1 MDRPIQ
7 PTAAQCGWGS
17 GGVRM
22 RLVISLLLASSLF
35 AQWPQFRGNPSLT
48 GVSTVNVPAQLKVL
62 WTYEAGDVIESSAAI
77 DNGVV
82 YIGSSTKEL
91 LALDLATGKPK
102 WKYNTKEM

>member
-1 MDRPIQ
+1 
-7 PTAAQCGWGS
+7 
-17 GGVRM
+17 M
-22 RLVISLLLASSLF
+22 RLVAMLAAALPLLG
-35 AQWPQFRGNPSLT
+35 QWPQFRGNPSLT

-77 DNGVV
+77 DGGVV

-102 WKYNTKEM
+102 WKYNTKEKVGVS